1 MLVHDEVR
9 DALADGRAVVALES
23 TIISHGL
30 PRPDNARLAREFE
43 QAVRDGGAVPATVAV
58 IDGQARIGLD
68 DAALDRL
75 ANDEDATKVS
85 VRELAAIAAR
95 GGVGSTTVASTAH
108 LAAAAGIT
116 VFATGGLG
124 GVHRGAQDTFDE
136 SADLTTLSRTGVLVV
151 CAGVKSILDVGATLE
166 RLETLGRRRA
176 RLPHR
181 PLPRLLPRRLRPRH
195 RLAGR
200 VGPTRSQRSW
210 PPATRVGTTG
220 LGLILANPI
229 SADDELDRDLH
240 DRLLE
245 SGLAAADRD
254 GVHGK
259 DVTPYLLD
267 WFHRESDGASL
278 RANVAL
284 VRSNAR
290 LAAEVATAYA
300 AEVERRD
307 VLLPR
312 RPDGRRRRAAVR
324 SAGRGV
330 RQPGSHLV
338 RRGRLGREH
347 RGLADPRRRRLGL
360 HRRDRRRRGRP
371 VAAREPAPARGR
383 RAVPRRPHPPD
394 RHLPGARRADGGADD
409 GPRPWCQPGA
419 AGVRRTDRRVRAR

>member
-1 MLVHDEVR
+1 MLVHEEVR
-9 DALADGRAVVALES
+9 DAVAEGRPVVALES

-58 IDGQARIGLD
+58 IDGHARVGLD

-75 ANDEDATKVS
+75 ANDEDAVKVS
-85 VRELAAIAAR
+85 VRELAAVAAR

-108 LAAAAGIT
+108 LAALAGIT

-166 RLETLGRRRA
+166 RLETLGVGVLGYRTDRFPGFYLADSGHDVGWRVESPEEVAGILVA
-176 RLPHR
+176 RD
-181 PLPRLLPRRLRPRH
+181 
-195 RLAGR
+195 A
-200 VGPTRSQRSW
+200 
-210 PPATRVGTTG
+210 VGTRD

-229 SADDELDRDLH
+229 APADELDRALH
-240 DRLLE
+240 DSLLE
-245 SGLAAADRD
+245 SGLAAADRE

-267 WFHRESDGASL
+267 WFHRESQGASL

-290 LAAEVATAYA
+290 LAAEVASAYA
-300 AEVERRD
+300 GT
-307 VLLPR
+307 P
-312 RPDGRRRRAAVR
+312 
-324 SAGRGV
+324 S
-330 RQPGSHLV
+330 
-338 RRGRLGREH
+338 
-347 RGLADPRRRRLGL
+347 
-360 HRRDRRRRGRP
+360 
-371 VAAREPAPARGR
+371 
-383 RAVPRRPHPPD
+383 
-394 RHLPGARRADGGADD
+394 
-409 GPRPWCQPGA
+409 
-419 AGVRRTDRRVRAR
+419 

>member
-1 MLVHDEVR
+1 VLVHDEVR

-136 SADLTTLSRTGVLVV
+136 SADLSTLSRTGVLVV

-166 RLETLGRRRA
+166 RLETLGVGVLGYRTDRFPGFYLADSGHDIGWRVERPDEMASILAA
-176 RLPHR
+176 RD
-181 PLPRLLPRRLRPRH
+181 
-195 RLAGR
+195 
-200 VGPTRSQRSW
+200 
-210 PPATRVGTTG
+210 RVGTTG
-220 LGLILANPI
+220 LGLVLANPI
-229 SADDELDRDLH
+229 SPDDELDRDLH

-267 WFHRESDGASL
+267 WFHRESGGASL

-300 AEVERRD
+300 A
-307 VLLPR
+307 
-312 RPDGRRRRAAVR
+312 G
-324 SAGRGV
+324 
-330 RQPGSHLV
+330 
-338 RRGRLGREH
+338 
-347 RGLADPRRRRLGL
+347 
-360 HRRDRRRRGRP
+360 
-371 VAAREPAPARGR
+371 EP
-383 RAVPRRPHPPD
+383 
-394 RHLPGARRADGGADD
+394 
-409 GPRPWCQPGA
+409 
-419 AGVRRTDRRVRAR
+419 T

>member
-58 IDGQARIGLD
+58 VDGQARIGLD
-68 DAALDRL
+68 DAALERL

-136 SADLTTLSRTGVLVV
+136 SADLSTLSRTGVLVV

-166 RLETLGRRRA
+166 RLETLGVGVLGYRTDRFPGFYLADSGHDIGWRVERPDEVASILAA
-176 RLPHR
+176 RD
-181 PLPRLLPRRLRPRH
+181 
-195 RLAGR
+195 
-200 VGPTRSQRSW
+200 
-210 PPATRVGTTG
+210 RVGTTG
-220 LGLILANPI
+220 LGLVLANPI
-229 SADDELDRDLH
+229 SPDDELDRALH

-267 WFHRESDGASL
+267 WFHRESRGASL

-300 AEVERRD
+300 AEE
-307 VLLPR
+307 
-312 RPDGRRRRAAVR
+312 
-324 SAGRGV
+324 
-330 RQPGSHLV
+330 Q
-338 RRGRLGREH
+338 E
-347 RGLADPRRRRLGL
+347 
-360 HRRDRRRRGRP
+360 
-371 VAAREPAPARGR
+371 
-383 RAVPRRPHPPD
+383 
-394 RHLPGARRADGGADD
+394 
-409 GPRPWCQPGA
+409 
-419 AGVRRTDRRVRAR
+419 